1 MAKGNLQREVGEGGG
16 NKYVSLKQE
25 IPILLHQKRPK
36 KIPKTWS
43 LCCLAV
49 VGRSERRLPQ
59 VGSAAAGRP
68 VPAGESRT
76 IVTSIGVVG
85 HTGEVVESSVFP
97 PPTRKTVFR
106 LSILILSRCR

>member
-1 MAKGNLQREVGEGGG
+1 MAKGNLQRELGVGGG

-25 IPILLHQKRPK
+25 IPILLHQKMPK

-97 PPTRKTVFR
+97 PPTRKSVFEGR
-106 LSILILSRCR
+106 LSILILSR